1 MNWTRWKEMA
11 LYGAA
16 MVVSKGA
23 FAGCYPLIPGFFA
36 ACYMEEVNRALL
48 VIFTVFGM
56 ALFVPVQA
64 MAKYTTVLLVT
75 AAVIRLAEWAN
86 KRCSVYVG
94 AGAAAASVFLIAMA
108 GELLQVRNRETVW
121 IGGLESILVCGMVVA
136 LSPVLHYFLEGG
148 ILAAREAD
156 AKQTAP
162 EHGEKLQTY
171 AKSFNGLSQIF
182 SQMERFKNNF
192 EPEEMGKM
200 QQEIAGKICMS
211 CSQCAIC
218 WQEESSPMYELFYRM
233 FHSIEKRGSAEEEV
247 HQELSGY
254 CPYSDRD
261 RKSVV

>member
-1 MNWTRWKEMA
+1 M
-11 LYGAA
+11 
-16 MVVSKGA
+16 
-23 FAGCYPLIPGFFA
+23 
-36 ACYMEEVNRALL
+36 
-48 VIFTVFGM
+48 
-56 ALFVPVQA
+56 
-64 MAKYTTVLLVT
+64 
-75 AAVIRLAEWAN
+75 
-86 KRCSVYVG
+86 
-94 AGAAAASVFLIAMA
+94 
-108 GELLQVRNRETVW
+108 
-121 IGGLESILVCGMVVA
+121 ESILVCGMVVA

-148 ILAAREAD
+148 ILAAREAE
-156 AKQTAP
+156 AGQTAP

-247 HQELSGY
+247 HQELSG
-254 CPYSDRD
+254 
-261 RKSVV
+261 SVS